1 MTSSLEDQDYLQIHY
16 YDHRTSFHEFF
27 KTPPSDVQWK
37 VLKKEKLKAGT
48 TGGRWKDLSMRRML
62 QWPNDNN
69 FAWIATRN
77 VWWHFKGQLPHLSAH
92 SLTPPISLH
101 QAGPCEKSTNS
112 VQPAHSLHNSVLWRR
127 IAKAT
132 KMGRAWGDFKELVTR
147 EQAGKEAGGSWQECC
162 KEAKRQILRQGMLD
176 WGSQPSLAPQTLA
189 CKSVNVNAYEHFPH
203 NIQAAGVTWMLNWNC
218 THT

>member
-1 MTSSLEDQDYLQIHY
+1 
-16 YDHRTSFHEFF
+16 
-27 KTPPSDVQWK
+27 
-37 VLKKEKLKAGT
+37 
-48 TGGRWKDLSMRRML
+48 ML